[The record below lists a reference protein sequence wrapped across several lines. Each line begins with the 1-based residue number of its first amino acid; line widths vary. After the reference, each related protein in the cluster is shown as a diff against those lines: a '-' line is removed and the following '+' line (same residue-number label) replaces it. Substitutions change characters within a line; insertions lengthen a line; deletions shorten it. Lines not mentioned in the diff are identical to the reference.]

1 MLITPRMRNK
11 FYCLLLLSF
20 LSVEFIYGAVVPL
33 DRIEP
38 AFWWAGMKNPKLQLI
53 VHGQD
58 ISSREV
64 QLSYPGVALK
74 EVHKVENPNYLFLDL
89 EIAPSVKPGK
99 FNITF
104 AKKGSKALSYSYEL
118 KPRNNGV
125 KAQGVTN
132 KDFVYLIMPDRF
144 ANGDKSNDIVKGMN
158 ETSLNRDS
166 MYLRHG
172 GDLQG
177 IMNNLDYL
185 QDLGVTT
192 LWLNPVL
199 ENDQPKTS
207 YHGYANTENYKIDRR
222 YGSNELYK
230 RLVDELH
237 KRGMKMMK
245 DLVHNHVGTEHWT
258 IKDLPSKDWVH
269 QWPSFTKTTYKDQ
282 VMFDP
287 YASKA
292 DKKAMTDGWFDK
304 HMPDMNQSNPF
315 VRNYFTQSH
324 IWWIEYSGLDGF
336 RLDTYAYNDPE
347 YMAEWAEAIS
357 VEYPDITY
365 FGETWVHG
373 IPNQAFFTEGN
384 TINQHFDTRLQS
396 VTDFQALW
404 GINEALNGKFG
415 WNEGVNKL
423 YTTIASDFM
432 YKDPTKLV
440 VFLAN
445 HDLPRFFSVVNED
458 IRKYKM
464 GIAWLLTT
472 RGIPQF
478 YYGDE
483 ILMKGLT
490 NPDGLVRLDFKGG
503 WQGDKENKFTA
514 EGRTAAENDA
524 FSYVKKLAVYRKNSP
539 VLQTGKLM
547 QYVPEDGV
555 YVYFRY
561 DDAKTVMIVMN
572 TNEKDTSISTGRF
585 AERIGK
591 ASGAR
596 NILTE
601 ESVNLNGNL
610 NLPARTTSV
619 FELN

>member
-1 MLITPRMRNK
+1 MRFKIYSLI
-11 FYCLLLLSF
+11 LLNF
-20 LSVEFIYGAVVPL
+20 LISNYSNAAIAPL
-33 DRIEP
+33 ERIEP
-38 AFWWAGMKNPKLQLI
+38 AFWWAGMKNPALQLI
-53 VHGQD
+53 VHGEN
-58 ISSREV
+58 ISQREV
-64 QLSYPGVALK
+64 ELSYPGITLK
-74 EVHKVENPNYLFLDL
+74 KVHQVENPNYLFLDL
-89 EIAPSVKPGK
+89 DISTSAKAGK
-99 FNITF
+99 FNINF
-104 AKKGSKALSYSYEL
+104 KKKGGKVLTYSYEL
-118 KPRNNGV
+118 KGRNPSV
-125 KAQGVTN
+125 KAQGVNN

-144 ANGDKSNDIVKGMN
+144 ANGDKSNDVIKGMT

-177 IMNNLDYL
+177 IINNLDYL
-185 QDLGVTT
+185 QELGVTT

-199 ENDQPKTS
+199 ENNQPKTS

-230 RLVDELH
+230 QLVDELH

-258 IKDLPSKDWVH
+258 IKDMPSKDWVH

-282 VMFDP
+282 VIFDP
-287 YASKA
+287 YASQT
-292 DKKAMTDGWFDK
+292 DRKAMTDGWFDG
-304 HMPDMNQSNPF
+304 HMPDMNQNNPF

-324 IWWIEYSGLDGF
+324 IWWVEYSGLDGF
-336 RLDTYAYNDPE
+336 RLDTYAYNDLG
-347 YMAEWAEAIS
+347 YMAEWAKA
-357 VEYPDITY
+357 VTAEYPHLTY

-373 IPNQAFFTEGN
+373 LPNQAYFTEGN
-384 TINQHFDTRLQS
+384 TINQNFDTGLQS

-423 YTTIASDFM
+423 YTTIASDFL

-445 HDLPRFFSVVNED
+445 HDLPRFYSVVKED
-458 IRKYKM
+458 FKKYKM

-503 WQGDKENKFTA
+503 WAGDKENKFTA
-514 EGRTAAENDA
+514 AGRTEKEDEA
-524 FSYVKKLAVYRKNSP
+524 FNYVKKLANYRKNSSA
-539 VLQTGKLM
+539 LQTGKLM
-547 QYVPEDGV
+547 QYVPENGV

-561 DDAKTVMIVMN
+561 DADKTVMVVMN
-572 TNEKDTSISTGRF
+572 TNDAEINLSAARFTERIKSMSEAVNVLTDESLNLADNLKIPAQTTSI
-585 AERIGK
+585 
-591 ASGAR
+591 
-596 NILTE
+596 
-601 ESVNLNGNL
+601 
-610 NLPARTTSV
+610 
-619 FELN
+619 FELK

>member
-1 MLITPRMRNK
+1 MRYR
-11 FYCLLLLSF
+11 FYCLIFLSF
-20 LSVEFIYGAVVPL
+20 FFTNLSYGAIAPL

-53 VHGQD
+53 VHGAN

-64 QLSYPGVALK
+64 QLTYHGVTLK
-74 EVHKVENPNYLFLDL
+74 NIHKVENPNYLFLDL
-89 EIAPSVKPGK
+89 ELAPDVQAGK
-99 FNITF
+99 FNISF
-104 AKKGSKALSYSYEL
+104 KRKGEKALSYSYEL
-118 KPRNNGV
+118 KSRNQSA

-144 ANGDKSNDIVKGMN
+144 ANGDKTNDVISGMN

-177 IMNNLDYL
+177 IINHLDYL
-185 QDLGVTT
+185 QELGVTT

-222 YGSNELYK
+222 YGSNELYRK
-230 RLVDELH
+230 LVDELH

-258 IKDLPSKDWVH
+258 ITDLPSKDWVH
-269 QWPSFTKTTYKDQ
+269 QWPSFTKTSYKDQ
-282 VMFDP
+282 VLFDP
-287 YASKA
+287 YASQA
-292 DKKAMTDGWFDK
+292 DRKTMTDGWFDK
-304 HMPDMNQSNPF
+304 HMADLNQSNVF
-315 VRNYFTQSH
+315 VRNYITQSH
-324 IWWIEYSGLDGF
+324 IWWVEYSGLDGF
-336 RLDTYAYNDPE
+336 RLDTYAYNDAG
-347 YMAEWAEAIS
+347 YMAEWARAVS
-357 VEYPDITY
+357 AEYPDLTY

-384 TINQHFDTRLQS
+384 TINQNFDTGLQS

-432 YKDPTKLV
+432 YKDPTRLV

-458 IRKYKM
+458 VKKYKM

-503 WQGDKENKFTA
+503 WQGDNDNKFSA
-514 EGRTAAENDA
+514 SGRSASENEA
-524 FSYVKKLAVYRKNSP
+524 FNFVKKLAVYRKKSP

-547 QYVPEDGV
+547 QYVPENGV

-561 DDAKTVMIVMN
+561 NADKTVMVVMN
-572 TNEKDTSISTGRF
+572 TNKEDTSVSTGRF
-585 AERIGK
+585 SERIGK
-591 ASGAR
+591 ASKAV
-596 NILTE
+596 NLITD
-601 ESVNLNGNL
+601 ESVGLSDKLNI
-610 NLPARTTSV
+610 PAQTTSV

>member
-1 MLITPRMRNK
+1 MRSK
-11 FYCLLLLSF
+11 IYCLLF
-20 LSVEFIYGAVVPL
+20 LSVVFLTHQSYASPTAAIERV
-33 DRIEP
+33 EP
-38 AFWWAGMKNPKLQLI
+38 AFWWVGMKNPALQLI
-53 VHGQD
+53 IHGD
-58 ISSREV
+58 HISQREV
-64 QLSYPGVALK
+64 SLAYPGVSLK
-74 EVHKVENPNYLFLDL
+74 KIHKVENPNYLFVDL
-89 EIAPSVKPGK
+89 EISASTAAGK
-99 FNITF
+99 FTIIF
-104 AKKGSKALSYSYEL
+104 KKKGSRTINYTYEL
-118 KPRNNGV
+118 KARDQSV

-144 ANGDKSNDIVKGMN
+144 ANGDKSNDVIKGMS

-177 IMNNLDYL
+177 IINKLDYI
-185 QDLGVTT
+185 QELGVTT

-207 YHGYANTENYKIDRR
+207 YHGYANTENYKIDPR

-230 RLVDELH
+230 QLVVELH

-245 DLVHNHVGTEHWT
+245 DLVHNHIGSEHWT

-269 QWPSFTKTTYKDQ
+269 QWPSFTKTSYKDQ
-282 VMFDP
+282 ALFDP

-292 DKKAMTDGWFDK
+292 DKKQMTDGWFDN
-304 HMPDMNQSNPF
+304 HMPDVNQNNPF

-324 IWWIEYSGLDGF
+324 IWWIEYAGIDGF
-336 RLDTYAYNDPE
+336 RLDTYAYNDPG
-347 YMAEWAEAIS
+347 YMAEWAKAVS
-357 VEYPDITY
+357 AEYPQLTY

-373 IPNQAFFTEGN
+373 VPNQAYFTEGN
-384 TINQHFDTRLQS
+384 TINQQFDTRLQS

-423 YTTIASDFM
+423 YTTIASDFL

-445 HDLPRFFSVVNED
+445 HDLPRFYSVVNED
-458 IRKYKM
+458 FKKYKM

-503 WQGDKENKFTA
+503 WPGDKENKFTA
-514 EGRTAAENDA
+514 SGRTERENEA
-524 FSYVKKLAVYRKNSP
+524 FNYVKKLANYRKSSSA
-539 VLQTGKLM
+539 LQTGKLM
-547 QYVPEDGV
+547 QFVPENGM

-561 DDAKTVMIVMN
+561 DSDQTVMIVMN
-572 TNEKDTSISTGRF
+572 TNDSESQLSASRFDERMAGFSRALNVLTNESINI
-585 AERIGK
+585 ADNLKVPGK
-591 ASGAR
+591 
-596 NILTE
+596 
-601 ESVNLNGNL
+601 
-610 NLPARTTSV
+610 TTLV
-619 FELN
+619 FELK